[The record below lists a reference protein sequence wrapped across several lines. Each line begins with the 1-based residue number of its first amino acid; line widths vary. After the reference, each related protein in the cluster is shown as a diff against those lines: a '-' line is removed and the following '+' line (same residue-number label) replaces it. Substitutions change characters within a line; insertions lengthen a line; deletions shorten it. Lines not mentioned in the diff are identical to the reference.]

1 MDPIGRV
8 VFLPS
13 VIFDFDCYP
22 VGTSLTF
29 SALFVVA
36 VVAAD
41 VVVVGVFFP
50 CAVTLVPVA
59 MVVVVMVLGLFFWL
73 TVDIVLSLPPL
84 DFFYGSKKGV
94 VSYYALFGIVSFWL
108 KMCVLVGGGGELAYH
123 IFFLTKIIC
132 RMGILINLQI
142 LKYVFYC
149 FLFCWCTIYRTLSNR
164 IFKIDFCQG

>member
-1 MDPIGRV
+1 MDRIGRV

-59 MVVVVMVLGLFFWL
+59 MVVVMVLGLFFWL
-73 TVDIVLSLPPL
+73 TVDFVLSLPPPL
-84 DFFYGSKKGV
+84 
-94 VSYYALFGIVSFWL
+94 
-108 KMCVLVGGGGELAYH
+108 
-123 IFFLTKIIC
+123 
-132 RMGILINLQI
+132 
-142 LKYVFYC
+142 
-149 FLFCWCTIYRTLSNR
+149 
-164 IFKIDFCQG
+164 

>member
-41 VVVVGVFFP
+41 VVVVGVFFF
-50 CAVTLVPVA
+50 V
-59 MVVVVMVLGLFFWL
+59 
-73 TVDIVLSLPPL
+73 
-84 DFFYGSKKGV
+84 
-94 VSYYALFGIVSFWL
+94 
-108 KMCVLVGGGGELAYH
+108 
-123 IFFLTKIIC
+123 
-132 RMGILINLQI
+132 R
-142 LKYVFYC
+142 
-149 FLFCWCTIYRTLSNR
+149 
-164 IFKIDFCQG
+164 